1 MAVTFILTDTQ
12 KGAAGRPLLSVV
24 IELVLSNTTAIT
36 EMASSDNP
44 SLQING
50 LPSISESDSASSSPA
65 TTKPPSRTARLQD
78 VYKAMRPPPF
88 THTWYFVHERA
99 PTDSTAAAT
108 DYSSRQTTLL
118 EDIKTVKPFMQLL
131 NNFPLANL
139 KMKDSIHF
147 FKRGVRPV
155 WEDPRN
161 VRGGA
166 WTFRV
171 NKSISA
177 EFWTEVLYMA
187 VGEQIGGVVSPG
199 KFPSVSLPHPS
210 PFAFARPNAEPTVPP
225 LTPRTG
231 DDICGLSL
239 SRRFSSDLILIWNR
253 RADLQPSVDAI
264 RDVVLAQLSPE
275 LKPKEGSFYYKR
287 HSDHAGFAEVVAA
300 GAAGAAGKAEEL
312 TGS

>member
-50 LPSISESDSASSSPA
+50 LPSITESDSASSSPA

-88 THTWYFVHERA
+88 THTWYFIHERA
-99 PTDSTAAAT
+99 PTDSTTAAT

-171 NKSISA
+171 NKSVSA

-187 VGEQIGGVVSPG
+187 VGEQIGGVVSP
-199 KFPSVSLPHPS
+199 
-210 PFAFARPNAEPTVPP
+210 
-225 LTPRTG
+225 G

-287 HSDHAGFAEVVAA
+287 HSDHAGFAEVVKGTEVVA
-300 GAAGAAGKAEEL
+300 GAAAGKAEEL
-312 TGS
+312 TGN